1 MATTFTRHYQIS
13 RIQAGDT
20 IFPKIEISL
29 KNNRKWATTE
39 IVVKNKSYPV
49 EIYRIVINE
58 HSHHSDTTINSRRDY
73 ITVRQGESIVLP
85 REITGGGLGGFF
97 MASIRLFLIT
107 PFDEAYEVRYSGDS
121 EKQQY
126 QSESIPILFSEEEHQ
141 YDSRSKVNY
150 TTKEYSIGGNIPG
163 NIEDNFPE
171 ITEDP
176 RDIIHPTHLS

>member
-1 MATTFTRHYQIS
+1 MS

-29 KNNRKWATTE
+29 KNNRNWATTE

-58 HSHHSDTTINSRRDY
+58 HSRHSDTTINSRRDY
-73 ITVRQGESIVLP
+73 ITVRQGESTVLP
-85 REITGGGLGGFF
+85 REITIGGSSGFF
-97 MASIRLFLIT
+97 TASIRLFLIT
-107 PFDEAYEVRYSGDS
+107 PFDEAYEVRYSGNS
-121 EKQQY
+121 EKQPY
-126 QSESIPILFSEEEHQ
+126 QSESIPILFRKEEHQ
-141 YDSRSKVNY
+141 YDSRSETQY
-150 TTKEYSIGGNIPG
+150 TTKSYSIHGNIPG

-176 RDIIHPTHLS
+176 RDITRPTH